1 MEAARRDF
9 VSARRSCGAVL
20 ASITTA
26 SHLNLSTGAGFENHA
41 SRLLALL
48 DSLQTKVSDNELAEL
63 RERLQSLI
71 GYDHRSAA
79 LALNSSGNP
88 FASSRDLMEMSEG

>member
-1 MEAARRDF
+1 MEAARREF

-26 SHLNLSTGAGFENHA
+26 SHLNLSTGAGFEQHG

-48 DSLQTKVSDNELAEL
+48 DSLQLKVSDTELAEL
-63 RERLQSLI
+63 RERLQGLV
-71 GYDHRSAA
+71 GYDHRTAA
-79 LALNSSGNP
+79 LALNPSGQIAP
-88 FASSRDLMEMSEG
+88 FSNLMEMSDG